1 MKLRIKGNSL
11 RLRLLQS
18 ELAKFLDTGRIE
30 ETIQFTPE
38 EDGNLT
44 YTLGHDRSTSSVTVR
59 YADRAIAVV
68 LPTAVAESWTK
79 SEQVGIYACVD
90 LGSKG
95 RLEVSVEKDFACLDV
110 GEVENVDTFPHPG
123 AGTAC

>member
-30 ETIQFTPE
+30 ETIQFTPA
-38 EDGNLT
+38 DDANLT
-44 YTLGHDRSTSSVTVR
+44 YSLGHDRSTSSIAVR
-59 YADRAIAVV
+59 YADRAIAVA
-68 LPTAVAESWTK
+68 LPTADAESWAK
-79 SEQVGIYACVD
+79 SKQVGIYASVD

-95 RLEVSVEKDFACLDV
+95 RLEVGVEKDFACLDL
-110 GEVENVDTFPHPG
+110 GDGENVDTFPHPS
-123 AGTAC
+123 AGTTC